1 MKCQDTYNL
10 EQKSKPKT
18 VFELGNLGARP
29 ITLVA
34 YRIARHSPHS
44 PGRVSV
50 RVRSAEDL
58 AAPAARNEKVKGG
71 GQNMILAHGRV

>member
-34 YRIARHSPHS
+34 YRIARHSP
-44 PGRVSV
+44 GRVSV

-58 AAPAARNEKVKGG
+58 AAPAVRNEKVKGG